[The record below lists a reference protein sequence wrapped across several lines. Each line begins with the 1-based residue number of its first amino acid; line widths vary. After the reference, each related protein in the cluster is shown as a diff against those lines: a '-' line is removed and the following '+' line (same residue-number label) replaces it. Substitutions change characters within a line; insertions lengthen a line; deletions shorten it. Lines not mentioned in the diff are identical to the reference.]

1 MNECSAI
8 HLNWSTTKMTYHQL
22 MYYVEDWL
30 NTHNV
35 HQDEKVTDFWIFSEN
50 PEKFIDLEW
59 GDVELPIVTVK

>member
-1 MNECSAI
+1 
-8 HLNWSTTKMTYHQL
+8 